1 MNAVHDYE
9 VEYAVV
15 RLLLGDEVLKG
26 LIGQSIFPVYIDRD
40 TEGDALYYN
49 SQLDGMEQT
58 KMGTYERRLR
68 FRLCAVSW
76 EMDRANRIIAA
87 AQDVLEGEYRWEV
100 NSPWYR
106 IDAVDTEQDAEDK
119 KYYKA
124 MEFIIKF

>member
-1 MNAVHDYE
+1 MNTVHDYE
-9 VEYAVV
+9 VEYAIV
-15 RLLLGDEVLKG
+15 RQLLGDEVLQG

-49 SQLDGMEQT
+49 SQLDGTEQT
-58 KMGTYERRLR
+58 KMGAYERRLR

-87 AQDVLEGEYRWEV
+87 AQDVLEGEYRWEI

-106 IDAVDTEQDAEDK
+106 IDAVATEQDAEDK